1 LPSWH
6 PDIVWRLDESLM
18 ARCADRATLR
28 KMCRVAERDTIDRMM
43 NQSGRRVVRMAA
55 GVKG

>member
-1 LPSWH
+1 
-6 PDIVWRLDESLM
+6 M